1 MLRHATLGEETY
13 SNLKQMILTG
23 KYQPGQRL
31 IYDQVSKELGVSQT
45 PLKEAFLRLQ
55 KEGLV
60 VIIARKGTYVR
71 QFTMSD
77 IAEFYQIREML
88 EGLSAR
94 LACEHVTEAD
104 IKNLRKLCD
113 RIKYCIDKGDVAQCL
128 KMDIRF
134 HEEIVRISGN
144 YRLQEIMHSFVLT
157 NLFSIAGKGRTYIDH
172 GSEVI
177 KDHLEVID
185 ALKNRNGILAE
196 RVMREQIRS
205 GGEWI
210 LLKISDEEDMV
221 VTNLADQPVN
231 PTTEYL

>member
-1 MLRHATLGEETY
+1 
-13 SNLKQMILTG
+13 MILTG

-71 QFTMSD
+71 QFTKSD
-77 IAEFYQIREML
+77 ITEFYQIREML

-94 LACEHVTEAD
+94 LACEYATEAD

-113 RIKYCIDKGDVAQCL
+113 RIQYCIEKGDVTQCL

-144 YRLQEIMHSFVLT
+144 YHLQEIMHSFVLT
-157 NLFSIAGKGRTYIDH
+157 NLFSIAGKGSTYIDH

-185 ALKNRNGILAE
+185 AIASRDGKLAE

-210 LLKISDEEDMV
+210 LPILPDEEKMAEIDEINRV
-221 VTNLADQPVN
+221 DQPVN
-231 PTTEYL
+231 PTTDYLKKYG